1 MTILKPHI
9 KLITILLL
17 TVIAGY
23 FALGYLSSY
32 VGWYGYKKWKH
43 RVGSTDI
50 SESKRRGVF
59 VKELNFKVEGYS
71 GQLHG
76 FKPFIERGYKYD
88 YHTSEETAP
97 LTDTDYLYQLS
108 FQYKRNQNF
117 GVLILDDDLNKFDS
131 SDAVWGYLRYPK
143 LSDTITLQIG
153 GEGVSREARIKV
165 W

>member
-1 MTILKPHI
+1 MKPHI
-9 KLITILLL
+9 KLISILLL

-43 RVGSTDI
+43 RIGSTDI

-71 GQLHG
+71 GHLHG
-76 FKPFIERGYKYD
+76 FKPFIERGYKYG
-88 YHTSEETAP
+88 YHTSEETLP
-97 LTDTDYLYQLS
+97 LTDTNYPYQLS
-108 FQYKRNQNF
+108 FQYKRNQSF
-117 GVLILDDDLNKFDS
+117 GLLILDDDLNNFDS

-143 LSDTITLQIG
+143 LLDTITLQIG
-153 GEGVSREARIKV
+153 GEGISHEARIKV